1 MYCGYGISFDS
12 ADSWSFDN
20 EIARNVIIFGVDN
33 SLSSQA
39 ENRKNNFLVLGAGPT
54 FRINGRFG
62 SPEKKFSIDFSKG
75 KTKFCLSLHYNADI
89 SYLLVKGKEI
99 FTF

>member
-1 MYCGYGISFDS
+1 MYCDYGISFDS

-75 KTKFCLSLHYNADI
+75 KTKFCLSLLYNADI